1 MIQQRNNKK
10 RIQIVFTKEWIRL
23 LDQLKEETGASS
35 RAEVVRDAI
44 ALLDLV
50 TAYTKKGY
58 NITAIKEEASGN
70 HEVRKETHIEIPK
83 GRFPLSL
90 SSTIASN

>member
-1 MIQQRNNKK
+1 MIRQGNNKK
-10 RIQIVFTKEWIRL
+10 RIQIVFTKEWIKL

-50 TAYTKKGY
+50 TAYTNKGY
-58 NITAIKEEASGN
+58 NITATKEESSGN
-70 HEVRKETHIEIPK
+70 HEVRKEIHIETPK

-90 SSTIASN
+90 SRVGASN